1 MASLRWLKKNRKVK
15 MTLGVALSLSNTW
28 FTIEI
33 QWAPAQVL
41 ATDIRITQ
49 GMGDSLS
56 PPVCISLPLG
66 GGVRKSIW
74 QKKHQICCAACCA
87 VLVSKQAESSF
98 IYWLSNSKCL
108 RLLSVA
114 GRILHVHKFADV
126 GRRGWCA
133 ADDALQ
139 EGRKSLSSKQTVFK
153 KKSISVEY
161 LFILL

>member
-33 QWAPAQVL
+33 QWAPVL

-49 GMGDSLS
+49 GMGGFSLTSSLHIPSSGWGS
-56 PPVCISLPLG
+56 PEEHLA
-66 GGVRKSIW
+66 
-74 QKKHQICCAACCA
+74 KKTSNMLCCLLWRP
-87 VLVSKQAESSF
+87 LVSKQAESSF

-139 EGRKSLSSKQTVFK
+139 EGRKSLSSKQTVLK